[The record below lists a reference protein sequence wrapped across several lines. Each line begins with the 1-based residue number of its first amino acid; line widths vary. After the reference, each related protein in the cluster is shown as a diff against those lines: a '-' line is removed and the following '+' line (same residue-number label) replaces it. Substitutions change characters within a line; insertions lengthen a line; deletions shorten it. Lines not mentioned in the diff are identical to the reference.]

1 GRPSLP
7 PKEGPIKAFSLFPLF
22 LALVVLP
29 RHTAKLPDPSAIHE
43 SRVVEIELTASV
55 ARVSLIEGTTTEVYA
70 YNGTVPGPM
79 LEFME
84 GDEVLVRF
92 RNDLPVETTVHWHGL
107 HLPFDADGS
116 PFHPVAPG
124 ATYEY
129 RFTVR
134 PGAAGTYWYHPHPNH
149 ATGVQVARG
158 LYGGIIVR
166 APDDPLPHLTERLLI
181 LSDNRFLP
189 DGSLD
194 LPERHSHQGNMDFE
208 NGREGG
214 VLFVN
219 GDVMPALDIRPGEV
233 QRWRII
239 NASAGRYYRL
249 AIPGQRLIHVGTD
262 GGLFERPV
270 EVEEILLASAERVE
284 LLVRGSSVPGS
295 AATLQ
300 SLPYNRYIP
309 QTRPP
314 GWNEP
319 RVLLTLHTTTDPP
332 AAPVTIPATLRR
344 VAALDTT
351 AATAT
356 RVMVLSQGFINGQL
370 MDMNRVDVRS
380 TLGATEIWQLE
391 NIVGMDHPFHLHG
404 FQFQVLDRD
413 GVAEPFP
420 AWKDTINVP
429 RKSVVRFIVRYDNFP
444 GKWMFHCH
452 ILDHEDHGMMG
463 ILEVR

>member
-1 GRPSLP
+1 M
-7 PKEGPIKAFSLFPLF
+7 
-22 LALVVLP
+22 
-29 RHTAKLPDPSAIHE
+29 
-43 SRVVEIELTASV
+43 ELTASV
-55 ARVSLIEGTTTEVYA
+55 ARLSLVEGTTTEVYA

-84 GDEVLVRF
+84 GDEVVVRF
-92 RNDLPVETTVHWHGL
+92 RNDLPEETTVHWHGL

-129 RFTVR
+129 RFTIR

-149 ATGVQVARG
+149 STGPQVARG

-166 APDDPLPHLTERLLI
+166 APDDPLPATLTERLLI

-194 LPERHSHQGNMDFE
+194 LPERHSHQGNIDFE
-208 NGREGG
+208 NGREGN

-219 GDVMPALDIRPGEV
+219 GDVMPTLEIRPGEV

-249 AIPGQRLIHVGTD
+249 AMPGHELVQVGTD

-270 EVEEILLASAERVE
+270 TVAEVLLATAERVE
-284 LLVRGSSVPGS
+284 LLVRGGEPGS
-295 AATLQ
+295 SAVLQ
-300 SLPYNRYIP
+300 ALPYNRYIP
-309 QTRPP
+309 QTRPAD
-314 GWNEP
+314 WNVP
-319 RVLLTLHTTTDPP
+319 RDLLTLHTTAGPP
-332 AAPVTIPATLRR
+332 AAPVTIPARLRH
-344 VAALDTT
+344 VPALDTT
-351 AATAT
+351 EATAT
-356 RVMVLSQGFINGQL
+356 RVMVFSQGFINGQL
-370 MDMNRVDVRS
+370 MDMDRVDVSS
-380 TLGATEIWQLE
+380 TLGATEIWQVE

-404 FQFQVLDRD
+404 YQFQVIDRD
-413 GVAEPFP
+413 GVPEPFP
-420 AWKDTINVP
+420 AWKDTVNVP
-429 RKSVVRFIVRYDNFP
+429 RKSVVRFIVRYDNYP